1 MPLEE
6 IVISINNGIGWGIE
20 EIRKNK
26 II

>member
-6 IVISINNGIGWGIE
+6 IVISINNVIGWGIE